1 MRYNSL
7 GHSEIK
13 VSELCLGSMTWG
25 SQNTPE
31 DAYQQIDMA
40 LDYGVNFIDTA
51 EMYPTTPLSKDTQ
64 GDTERIIGDWIA
76 QSGQRSDVII
86 ATKVSG
92 KGYKNV
98 RDGAPISPTSITTAL
113 ENSLRSLHTD
123 YIDLYQLH
131 WPNRGSY
138 MFRQNWTYD
147 PSQQDTNSTL
157 DHMMETLQHLDNLRL
172 SGKIRHIGLSNETA
186 WGTSRWLTTAR
197 MHNLPQMVSI
207 QNEYSLLCRLFD
219 LDMAELSHH
228 ENIGLLSYSPLAAG
242 LLSGKYADGTTPTG
256 SRRSINAD
264 LGGRINEHLWPALN
278 GYLNI
283 AERHEL
289 DPCQMALAWA
299 ATRPFITSQIIGAT
313 SMTQLKTALESTDIK
328 LSDAVMCDIQNNY
341 RRYPMPF

>member
-1 MRYNSL
+1 MRYNNL

-13 VSELCLGSMTWG
+13 VSEICLGSMTWG
-25 SQNTPE
+25 TQNTPQ
-31 DAYQQIDMA
+31 DAYEQIDIA

-51 EMYPTTPLSKDTQ
+51 EMYPTTPLGKDTQ
-64 GDTERIIGDWIA
+64 GDTERIIGDWVA
-76 QSGQRSDVII
+76 QSGRRSDVII

-98 RDGAPISPTSITTAL
+98 RDGAPISPASITTAI
-113 ENSLRSLHTD
+113 ENSLRSLRTD

-147 PSQQDTNSTL
+147 PTQQDTNATL
-157 DHMMETLQHLDNLRL
+157 DHMMEVLQHLDSLRL

-186 WGTSRWLTTAR
+186 WGTMRWLTMAAV
-197 MHNLPQMVSI
+197 HNLPRVVSI

-228 ENIGLLSYSPLAAG
+228 EKVGLLSFSPLAAG
-242 LLSGKYADGTTPTG
+242 LVSGKYTGGTIPAG

-264 LGGRINEHLWPALN
+264 LGGRINMHLWPALY
-278 GYLNI
+278 GYLSI
-283 AERHEL
+283 AKQHEL

-299 ATRPFITSQIIGAT
+299 ATRPFMTSQIIGAT
-313 SMTQLKTALESTDIK
+313 TKAQLQTALESTTIK
-328 LSDAVMCDIQNNY
+328 LSDAVMRDIQNIY
-341 RRYPMPF
+341 RRYPMPY